1 MDWRTISTYTFRIT
15 RTEHSTLG
23 FKQRDIILTKEQ
35 SVLTKIMSSFEGEN
49 TQTQYKV
56 LSYRIDYIGF
66 S

>member
-1 MDWRTISTYTFRIT
+1 MDWRTISTYTFRFT
-15 RTEHSTLG
+15 RTEHSALA

-49 TQTQYKV
+49 TKTQYKV